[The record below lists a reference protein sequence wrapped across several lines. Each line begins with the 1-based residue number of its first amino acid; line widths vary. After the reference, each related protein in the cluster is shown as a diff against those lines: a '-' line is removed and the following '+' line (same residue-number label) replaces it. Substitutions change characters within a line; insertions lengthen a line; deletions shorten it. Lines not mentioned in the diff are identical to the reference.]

1 MEYAVSGKNVA
12 TLRSDCVVLV
22 LNKGAEAPQEL
33 PAKTRQQI
41 REVMDDGDF
50 SGAQQQTVMLR
61 QPEGLA
67 ARRLLLVGTGTE
79 DPLTMPAWG
88 RLITTMARAVSG
100 SGAQNAAL
108 LIDHLQVAE
117 HDETAL
123 VRESARMLE
132 EATYRF
138 DSFRSKKPSE
148 PVKLRR
154 WRFVT
159 SGTANRLSRAAREG
173 RAIGTGV
180 RLSRE
185 LGNTPANVAFPEYLA
200 EQARSMGR
208 DYDRLTV
215 RVIGEKQ
222 LERMGMGGFCAV
234 SQGSEHEG
242 KMIVFEYKGDTGKPL
257 SLVGKGI
264 TFDSGGISIK
274 PGASMEEMKFDMCGA
289 ASVFGAMKTL
299 CELNLKLHVV
309 AVVAAAENMPD
320 GRAYRPGDIIKTYS
334 GQTVEIINTDAE
346 GRMVL
351 CDALTYVQN
360 KYKPHT
366 IIDMATLTG
375 ACVMALGDQASAV
388 YSNDDDLSRDLL
400 ASGEYTGD
408 RGWPMPLF
416 EEYGEQLKSTCADMQ
431 HVGGPK
437 AGSITAAKFLQQ
449 FVGDVRW
456 AHLDIAGTAW
466 KSGSEKGSTGRP
478 VPLLTRYMMDVAHGE
493 R

>member
-22 LNKGAEAPQEL
+22 LNKGADAPQQL

-50 SGAQQQTVMLR
+50 SGAQHQTVMLR

-67 ARRLLLVGTGTE
+67 ARRLLLVGTGTQHT
-79 DPLTMPAWG
+79 LTMPAWG
-88 RLITTMARAVSG
+88 RLIGAMVRVLCH
-100 SGAQNAAL
+100 SGARNAAL
-108 LIDHLQVAE
+108 VTDNLSVADHDDMALI
-117 HDETAL
+117 
-123 VRESARMLE
+123 RESARMLE

-138 DSFRSKKPSE
+138 DTFRSKKSSE
-148 PVKLRR
+148 PVQLRR
-154 WRFVT
+154 WRFMT
-159 SGTANRLSRAAREG
+159 SGTANRLSRAAQEG
-173 RAIGTGV
+173 RAIGAGV
-180 RLSRE
+180 ELSRE
-185 LGNTPANVAFPEYLA
+185 LGNTPANVAVPDYLA
-200 EQARSMGR
+200 EQARALSR
-208 DYDRLTV
+208 EYDRLSV
-215 RVIGEKQ
+215 KVIGENQ
-222 LERMGMGGFCAV
+222 MERMGMGAFCGV
-234 SQGSEHEG
+234 SRGSEHDG
-242 KMIVFEYKGDTGKPL
+242 KMIVFEYRGDTGKPL

-289 ASVFGAMKTL
+289 AGVFGAIKTL

-309 AVVAAAENMPD
+309 GVVAAAENMPD

-334 GQTVEIINTDAE
+334 GQTVEVINTDAE

-366 IIDMATLTG
+366 MIDMATLTG
-375 ACVMALGDQASAV
+375 ACIMALGDQASAV
-388 YSNDDDLSRDLL
+388 YSNDDALSRDLV
-400 ASGEYTGD
+400 ASGEHTGD

-416 EEYGEQLKSTCADMQ
+416 EEYGEQLQSSCADMQ
-431 HVGGPK
+431 HVGGAK
-437 AGSITAAKFLQQ
+437 AGSITAAKFLQR

-466 KSGSEKGSTGRP
+466 KSGSDKGSTGRP
-478 VPLLTRYMMDVAHGE
+478 VPMLTRYMIDVAHGE